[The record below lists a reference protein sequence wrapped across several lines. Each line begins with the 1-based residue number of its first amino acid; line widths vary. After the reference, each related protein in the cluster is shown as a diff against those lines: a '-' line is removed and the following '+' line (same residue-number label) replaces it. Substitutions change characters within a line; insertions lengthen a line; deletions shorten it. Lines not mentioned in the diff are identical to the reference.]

1 MKNNEIMSSGTYAN
15 YSQEI
20 FKMPTYLKILIL
32 RVLLKNVIRPNSKTK
47 KKKTTLWPLFMDGVQ
62 QPQG

>member
-1 MKNNEIMSSGTYAN
+1 MKNNEIMLSGTYAN

-47 KKKTTLWPLFMDGVQ
+47 KKTTTLWPLFMDGVQ